1 MTIIRCSSTSP
12 PIAVRFGLALFSTAL
27 LGLAGCATKD
37 AVFVTKTSFS
47 ILDVDATPAGISVA
61 HDRTEGYF
69 GPRFEDGH
77 VYPVTG
83 YFRGSGKGLEREV
96 QQVFA
101 GGLAATVVL
110 GADPG
115 TPNFASCNDGRDRP
129 PLVFA
134 TATTLG
140 MKLGFQENTVL
151 PTSFVF
157 GYRRKEAAWVPVSST
172 CQPSVLATLDSSA
185 TAKAKEGESKL
196 NAGVSQYFA
205 TGAAAVKLAQD
216 ADIRASFRKEAVRA
230 LGDVAAFND
239 RRANQNQI
247 ALEIIDCASRVPDAR
262 FEGVVS
268 NADEVGVLPT
278 PFDAAD
284 IRKGGNAKE
293 QLAIYA
299 RKLHLRNGDEDPRT
313 AALTIHKTKVCKLA
327 NTS

>member
-1 MTIIRCSSTSP
+1 MTGGPSPSTRPS
-12 PIAVRFGLALFSTAL
+12 IAARLGLSLFAAAL
-27 LGLAGCATKD
+27 LSLVGCATKD

-47 ILDVDATPAGISVA
+47 ILEVDATPAGVSVA

-69 GPRFEDGH
+69 GPRFDDGH

-83 YFRGSGKGLEREV
+83 YFRGSGKGPEREV

-115 TPNFASCNDGRDRP
+115 TSNFANCNDGRDRP

-134 TATTLG
+134 TSTTLG
-140 MKLGFQENTVL
+140 VKLGFLENTVL

-172 CQPSVLATLDSSA
+172 CQPSVLATFDSSA
-185 TAKAKEGESKL
+185 TAKAKDGESKL

-205 TGAAAVKLAQD
+205 TGSAAVKLAQD
-216 ADIRASFRKEAVRA
+216 GDIRASFRKEAVKA
-230 LGDVAAFND
+230 MGEVTAFND

-247 ALEIIDCASRVPDAR
+247 ALEIIDCASRVPDAK
-262 FEGVVS
+262 FDSVVS

-278 PFDAAD
+278 SFDAAD